1 MLGAVASLTKQG
13 TPTAQAMTQIRAAI
27 QGTAG
32 ELGDAAFQGRTFQE
46 ALQLIYEKAG
56 GSASK
61 MKEMLGTD
69 EGLAATLALTG
80 KNAKA
85 AASDLEE
92 LQSSLGATEAAF
104 EKMKDEVGNQM
115 TLLSNNIQAAL
126 RPMGEM
132 ILKEVSGIAKSFNE
146 AFESGDLERSLTT
159 LKSLLEVSAAAWGH
173 TRFLLLRQ
181 WLQRI
186 YVTSPLWLTCKV

>member
-46 ALQLIYEKAG
+46 ALQLINEKAG

-80 KNAKA
+80 KNAKS
-85 AASDLEE
+85 AASDLGE
-92 LQSSLGATEAAF
+92 LQNSLGATEAAF
-104 EKMKDEVGNQM
+104 EKMADEAGNQM

-126 RPMGEM
+126 RPMGEV
-132 ILKEVSGIAKSFNE
+132 ILKNISE
-146 AFESGDLERSLTT
+146 A
-159 LKSLLEVSAAAWGH
+159 LKLLI
-173 TRFLLLRQ
+173 RDLRQ
-181 WLQRI
+181 E
-186 YVTSPLWLTCKV
+186 TSKAILKI